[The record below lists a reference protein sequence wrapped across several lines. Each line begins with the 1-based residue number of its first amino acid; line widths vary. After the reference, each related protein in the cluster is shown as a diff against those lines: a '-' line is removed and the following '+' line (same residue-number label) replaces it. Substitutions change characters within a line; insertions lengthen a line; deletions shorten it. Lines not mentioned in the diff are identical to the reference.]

1 MAQKNSTAASLS
13 GKLIYYLDLVK
24 IFMEETYLF
33 LTLKI
38 PQILLTFMY
47 LWMGL
52 NLYYKSWYVSLCQ
65 HSNVQLTAKG
75 QLRNFEMYFL
85 VLQFSQKANE
95 KIRLYCYGTSSQ
107 LFSFVF
113 WENWRHQ
120 KYISK
125 LSDLPSSR
133 LKTCLQGIQGV
144 LQAQMEQSRFFFH
157 FYHFSL
163 SLSGWKFTT

>member
-107 LFSFVF
+107 LFLFVF
-113 WENWRHQ
+113 WGNWRHQ

-144 LQAQMEQSRFFFH
+144 LQAQMEQSRFFFS
-157 FYHFSL
+157 FLPFL
-163 SLSGWKFTT
+163 SEPV